1 MFFDNWQGLLR
12 VLVVGTASYVA
23 LVAMLRVAGKR
34 TLSKLNAFDL
44 VVTVALGSTLATV
57 LLTKDVA
64 LAEGLLA
71 FALLIVL
78 QFAVAWLQ
86 SRSPT
91 FNRLVSAEPTLLYY
105 RGQFLRAALRR
116 QRLTEGEI
124 RTAVRQKGLASLDDV
139 EAVVLE
145 SGADLSVV
153 TRGSPPTAMQDVP
166 GADAA
171 G

>member
-12 VLVVGTASYVA
+12 VLVVGTAAYVA
-23 LVAMLRVAGKR
+23 LVAMLRVSGKR

-44 VVTVALGSTLATV
+44 VITVALGSTLATV

-71 FALLIVL
+71 FALLVGL

-86 SRSPT
+86 SRSPG
-91 FNRLVSAEPTLLYY
+91 FNRLVNAEPTLLYY
-105 RGQFLRAALRR
+105 RGQFLQAALRR
-116 QRLTEGEI
+116 QRLTEDEV
-124 RTAVRQKGLASLDDV
+124 RSAVRQKGLASLDTV

-145 SGADLSVV
+145 PGADLSVV
-153 TRGSPPTAMQDVP
+153 TRGGPPTAMRDVP

-171 G
+171 S